1 MLMTQYRLLSYRKWL
16 SIGYWARYLNIWNFV
31 ANNSEQGIFVSSANI
46 YHHRTGGNVP
56 WWPGC
61 TPAEFLPMTQ
71 YSILSHYKLLSI
83 EYWVIKDTES
93 LYCSI
98 STLCND
104 EPRDVV
110 DIDFVVENVF
120 SLMAINTILLLQSCQ
135 QQIWWCGDLAGGTS
149 GLLTSSFAPCRREGR
164 VTWPTHQTRTLTH

>member
-1 MLMTQYRLLSYRKWL
+1 MKWEYKHGTLEPLYMESARSHFEIFDKNLILHSKFQKKSMLMTQYRLLSYRKWL

-98 STLCND
+98 STLCT
-104 EPRDVV
+104 
-110 DIDFVVENVF
+110 
-120 SLMAINTILLLQSCQ
+120 AIQF
-135 QQIWWCGDLAGGTS
+135 D
-149 GLLTSSFAPCRREGR
+149 
-164 VTWPTHQTRTLTH
+164 